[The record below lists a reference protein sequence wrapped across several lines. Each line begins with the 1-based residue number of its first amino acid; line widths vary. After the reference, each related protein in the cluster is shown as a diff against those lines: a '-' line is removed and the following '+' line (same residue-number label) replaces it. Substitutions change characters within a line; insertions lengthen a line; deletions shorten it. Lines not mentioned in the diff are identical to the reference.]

1 MPILAPDRNK
11 PKIAGVIMSR
21 LMPSYAQRMQQ
32 ETAGNLQRM
41 NDAERNEELKED
53 TVQAGAMALRA
64 MFSAMQDGD
73 FEAAYRAYESVHR
86 ICDAAMEGED
96 Y

>member
-11 PKIAGVIMSR
+11 PKIAGVIMQR

-32 ETAGNLQRM
+32 ETAGNLSRM
-41 NDAERNEELKED
+41 NDGEAEEEVKED

-73 FEAAYRAYESVHR
+73 FEAAYRAYESCHR
-86 ICDAAMEGED
+86 ICDAALEGED

>member
-11 PKIAGVIMSR
+11 PKIAGVIMQR

-32 ETAGNLQRM
+32 ETAGNLDRM
-41 NDAERNEELKED
+41 NNAEAAEETKED

-64 MFSAMQDGD
+64 MQSAMQDGD
-73 FEAAYRAYESVHR
+73 YEAAYRAYESLHR
-86 ICDAAMEGED
+86 ICDAALEGKD